1 MSEREKMINGE
12 IYEPFCSELEQ
23 DRFRVKELCIQYN
36 ALRPDEKEK
45 KQEYL
50 KTILGDAGEN
60 SVIES
65 QQRIFRLCKNQN
77 RSRYF
82 YRSKLRILYCNSSN

>member
-45 KQEYL
+45 KQE
-50 KTILGDAGEN
+50 
-60 SVIES
+60 
-65 QQRIFRLCKNQN
+65 
-77 RSRYF
+77 
-82 YRSKLRILYCNSSN
+82 